1 MRYSIF
7 VTVLVLAVALFSCVI
22 TERAFDD
29 SDNYQSFDKARYLEE
44 SFHVLDSV
52 KLDEEDHFFGS
63 GPDFSIRATN
73 YRSALT
79 SMENGQVWVYGAS
92 GVLRF
97 YFDSRT
103 TTEGQMGK
111 ILITYDVDL
120 EHEVIFVMYLGED
133 AVYHYSLEDKHLIKK
148 VALDMP
154 SHLAVI
160 IMPRLIW
167 NPAQKV
173 YVVSTGYKKYKNDLN
188 FYKKSKLISVFSE
201 KGNYR
206 TSFGE
211 FPAYFT
217 NVVHLHYWVRFF
229 HIYHDD
235 DHLYLSF
242 GRRPQ
247 IYKYDY
253 QGKLLETFGQ
263 LSQEFDYRVA
273 RIKPGQPSVENLSDM
288 YYAIAK
294 SANKDVY
301 YYDILDV
308 SHRGK
313 NKMTFA
319 YRLLKYD
326 KENNTYTEN
335 RIPSGY
341 NLLPRVTGD
350 TLYFYSENQQ
360 YDEKYLVKAVFD

>member
-1 MRYSIF
+1 
-7 VTVLVLAVALFSCVI
+7 
-22 TERAFDD
+22 
-29 SDNYQSFDKARYLEE
+29 
-44 SFHVLDSV
+44 
-52 KLDEEDHFFGS
+52 
-63 GPDFSIRATN
+63 
-73 YRSALT
+73 
-79 SMENGQVWVYGAS
+79 
-92 GVLRF
+92 
-97 YFDSRT
+97 
-103 TTEGQMGK
+103 
-111 ILITYDVDL
+111 
-120 EHEVIFVMYLGED
+120 
-133 AVYHYSLEDKHLIKK
+133 
-148 VALDMP
+148 MP

-160 IMPRLIW
+160 MMPRLIW

-173 YVVSTGYKKYKNDLN
+173 YVVSTGYKDYKNDLD
-188 FYKKSKLISVFSE
+188 FYEKSKLISVFSE
-201 KGNYR
+201 KGDYR
-206 TSFGE
+206 ISFGE
-211 FPAYFT
+211 FPSYFT

-235 DHLYLSF
+235 DYLYLSF

-263 LSQEFDYRVA
+263 LSQEFNYRVD
-273 RIKPGQPSVENLSDM
+273 RIKPGQPNVENLSDM

-294 SANKDVY
+294 SANKEVY

-319 YRLLKYD
+319 SRVLKYD

-335 RIPSGY
+335 RIPSAY
-341 NLLPRVTGD
+341 SLLPRVTGD

-360 YDEKYLVKAVFD
+360 YDEKYLVKAIFD